1 MAARRGHGE
10 GSLSR
15 RADGRLEWKA
25 PGGYRNGK
33 RYRPA
38 IYQRSGEPDK
48 AFRKRI
54 RDALKA
60 RDDGLPIATDDRL
73 TVESYLERWYAATE
87 PNVRPKT
94 RRHFRW
100 CMDHLIDGLGHHP
113 LKQLQPHDLQ
123 IWLNRQRMSTQSV
136 HHFRATLRL
145 SLNYAMREGL
155 LARNVATLV
164 DVPEME
170 RPEIHPLTAEQARV
184 LIERWRED
192 QHGALYA
199 TALLLGLRQG
209 EALGLRWSDISL
221 GDQAN
226 NGESL
231 SNRFAREPSESFAR
245 KLAQSFVMVTK
256 TATSKRT
263 KTRASV
269 RRLTIPPTLVT
280 ILREHRASQVR
291 SIEGYVFPNQRGGPL
306 DGTNVTHRF
315 QRFCRVVGLPRI
327 RFHDLR
333 HSYATIM
340 LARGVHPKKVADA
353 MGHATT
359 ALFMS
364 TYSHWTEG
372 IAGEVA
378 AEMEAAI
385 NL

>member
-1 MAARRGHGE
+1 MRGHGE
-10 GSLSR
+10 GSISK
-15 RADGRLEWKA
+15 RADGRWEAKVSL
-25 PGGYRNGK
+25 GYRHGK
-33 RYRPA
+33 RVRKAYYGATRA
-38 IYQRSGEPDK
+38 EVQRK
-48 AFRKRI
+48 L

-100 CMDHLIDGLGHHP
+100 CMTHLIDGLGHHS

-123 IWLNRQRMSTQSV
+123 IFLNRKARTMSTQSV

-164 DVPEME
+164 DVPEMD
-170 RPEIHPLTAEQARV
+170 RPDIHPLTAEQARV

-209 EALGLRWSDISL
+209 EALGLRWSDIE
-221 GDQAN
+221 DD
-226 NGESL
+226 
-231 SNRFAREPSESFAR
+231 R
-245 KLAQSFVMVTK
+245 VMVTK

-269 RRLTIPPTLVT
+269 RRLTIPPTLVA

-315 QRFCRVVGLPRI
+315 QRFCKAVGLPRI

-359 ALFMS
+359 ALFMQ
-364 TYSHWTEG
+364 TYAHWTEG

-378 AEMEAAI
+378 AEMEAAVSG
-385 NL
+385 

>member
-1 MAARRGHGE
+1 MRGHGE
-10 GSLSR
+10 GSISK
-15 RADGRLEWKA
+15 RADGRWEAKVSL
-25 PGGYRNGK
+25 GYRHGRRVRK
-33 RYRPA
+33 AYYATTRA
-38 IYQRSGEPDK
+38 EVQRK
-48 AFRKRI
+48 L

-94 RRHFRW
+94 RSHFRW

-123 IWLNRQRMSTQSV
+123 IFLNRKARTMSTQSV
-136 HHFRATLRL
+136 HHFRAALRL

-164 DVPEME
+164 DVPEMD

-209 EALGLRWSDISL
+209 EALGLRWTDVSISITD
-221 GDQAN
+221 GKS
-226 NGESL
+226 SL
-231 SNRFAREPSESFAR
+231 
-245 KLAQSFVMVTK
+245 QVTK

-315 QRFCRVVGLPRI
+315 QRFCKAVGLPHI

-333 HSYATIM
+333 HSYASLALQSGVTLKEVSAM
-340 LARGVHPKKVADA
+340 L
-353 MGHATT
+353 GHASITLT
-359 ALFMS
+359 AD
-364 TYSHWTEG
+364 TYAHL
-372 IAGEVA
+372 APVQYDDA
-378 AEMEAAI
+378 AAKLEALLGAVSG
-385 NL
+385 